1 MSEGRGRRTR
11 GSWEGLEGGGGGRW
25 RREWPCHGLGGK
37 EVDKTRFSL
46 VAIRAEAPAEQR
58 VLARLPRM
66 PGLPSVTCSF
76 YSSRPAFK
84 FSFFSVSFGQGRFIT
99 RHENAEHSHTFVLRF
114 FVSYTF
120 IIIK

>member
-11 GSWEGLEGGGGGRW
+11 GSWKGLEGGGGGRW

-37 EVDKTRFSL
+37 GVDKTRFSL

-99 RHENAEHSHTFVLRF
+99 RHENAEHSHTFYGF
-114 FVSYTF
+114 SYPTRLLS
-120 IIIK
+120 

>member
-1 MSEGRGRRTR
+1 M
-11 GSWEGLEGGGGGRW
+11 
-25 RREWPCHGLGGK
+25 
-37 EVDKTRFSL
+37 DKTRFSL

-76 YSSRPAFK
+76 CSSRPAFK

-99 RHENAEHSHTFVLRF
+99 RHESILTFVLQF
-114 FVSYTF
+114 FVYTF
-120 IIIK
+120 ILTGWKMNWKYVWENRLILNIRF

>member
-1 MSEGRGRRTR
+1 M
-11 GSWEGLEGGGGGRW
+11 
-25 RREWPCHGLGGK
+25 
-37 EVDKTRFSL
+37 DKTRFSL

-99 RHENAEHSHTFVLRF
+99 RHENAEHSHTLVLDRF

-120 IIIK
+120 IVRE